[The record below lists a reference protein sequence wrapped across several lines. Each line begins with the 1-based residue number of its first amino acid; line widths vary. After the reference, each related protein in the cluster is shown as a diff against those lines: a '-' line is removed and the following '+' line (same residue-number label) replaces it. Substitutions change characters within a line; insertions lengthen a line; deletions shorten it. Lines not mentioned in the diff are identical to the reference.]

1 MKASIG
7 IPKLGLAVVAVLLAC
22 EDPDGPVESHLP
34 TDPALAPASAPE
46 LAAPS
51 NLTALAS
58 SPTQID
64 ISWQDNSRR
73 GTGFEIHRS
82 TTGAPGTFTLLA
94 TVGAGLETHSDP
106 GLDPGAQYC
115 YQVRAFQTSTSST
128 TYSTFSNTA
137 CATAAPVTVVTFAS
151 VFAGGAH
158 TCALATSGAAYC
170 WGRGESGQLGVPSP
184 ASTCMTDAGL
194 FPCSM
199 VPVPAGGGLTFAQ
212 LAAGGAHTCGLTGG
226 GVAYCWGN
234 NASGQLGD
242 NSTTNRNAPVPVAT
256 GLTFASIDAGAAH
269 TCALTSAGAAYCWGS
284 NDRGQLGD
292 GTTTS
297 SSVPIAVSGGLAL
310 QRIAAGGFD
319 IGHTCGL
326 DETGDAYCWGD
337 NERGQLGTGS
347 PDLNPHPVPEPV
359 SGGLAFAALTAGL
372 GRHSCALTA
381 VGAAWCWGENTFG
394 ALGNRSR
401 KDSAVPVAVSGRR
414 TFIQL
419 VAGGFIGHT
428 CGLVASGAGYCWGE
442 NGVGQVGDGTTVDRS
457 APSAVRGGLTFTSVD
472 AGFRHSCA
480 RASSGTVYCWGS
492 NGAGQLGNNSN
503 SHSSVPVKV
512 FGQP

>member
-1 MKASIG
+1 M
-7 IPKLGLAVVAVLLAC
+7 
-22 EDPDGPVESHLP
+22 
-34 TDPALAPASAPE
+34 
-46 LAAPS
+46 
-51 NLTALAS
+51 
-58 SPTQID
+58 
-64 ISWQDNSRR
+64 
-73 GTGFEIHRS
+73 
-82 TTGAPGTFTLLA
+82 
-94 TVGAGLETHSDP
+94 
-106 GLDPGAQYC
+106 
-115 YQVRAFQTSTSST
+115 
-128 TYSTFSNTA
+128 
-137 CATAAPVTVVTFAS
+137 
-151 VFAGGAH
+151 
-158 TCALATSGAAYC
+158 
-170 WGRGESGQLGVPSP
+170 
-184 ASTCMTDAGL
+184 
-194 FPCSM
+194 
-199 VPVPAGGGLTFAQ
+199 
-212 LAAGGAHTCGLTGG
+212 
-226 GVAYCWGN
+226 
-234 NASGQLGD
+234 
-242 NSTTNRNAPVPVAT
+242 
-256 GLTFASIDAGAAH
+256 
-269 TCALTSAGAAYCWGS
+269 
-284 NDRGQLGD
+284 
-292 GTTTS
+292 
-297 SSVPIAVSGGLAL
+297 
-310 QRIAAGGFD
+310 
-319 IGHTCGL
+319 
-326 DETGDAYCWGD
+326 
-337 NERGQLGTGS
+337 
-347 PDLNPHPVPEPV
+347 